1 LHKRKLLTALFAV
14 FAMAA
19 LVAGCGGGSDS
30 SSSSGGDTGSSES
43 TDSESSS
50 GSAPTKAVFIK
61 EADAICSKA
70 DGELNEEI
78 TDYAE
83 ENNIDTEKE
92 PTEDQQIEIYEEVV
106 LPNVG
111 GQGEAIAEL
120 TPPEGEEEAVEEITD
135 ALASGVEEAEED
147 PKQLVEGKNP
157 LADASKKARAYGMKT
172 CGSE

>member
-30 SSSSGGDTGSSES
+30 TSSSGGDTGSSES

-78 TDYAE
+78 TDFAE

-92 PTEDQQIEIYEEVV
+92 PSEDQQVEIYEEVV
-106 LPNVG
+106 LPNIAQ
-111 GQGEAIAEL
+111 QGEDLAAL
-120 TPPEGEEEAVEEITD
+120 TPPEGEEDAVAEITD
-135 ALASGVEEAEED
+135 ALTSGVEDAEED

-157 LADASKKARAYGMKT
+157 LEDASKKAQAYGFKT
-172 CGSE
+172 CGGA